1 MGLPSGI
8 VPCGGPFCME
18 PGIRE
23 VLMGAASEAVS
34 YAKNFGDVPVLIIVL
49 FIFIALLIWL
59 IKQMASIS
67 KTVKDLENKVDGK
80 NAEQDKQI
88 AFLQQHYVTK
98 EDMFQQFGGWRT
110 EIAKISDQVTK
121 MSDIFSGQI
130 LHLTELITK
139 ER

>member
-1 MGLPSGI
+1 
-8 VPCGGPFCME
+8 
-18 PGIRE
+18 
-23 VLMGAASEAVS
+23 MGAASEAVS
-34 YAKNFGDVPVLIIVL
+34 YAKNFGDIPVLIIVL

-67 KTVKDLENKVDGK
+67 KTVKDLENKVDAK